1 MQFRDDHRYSPSED
15 AAASSTISEIRVI
28 VNPIVPRYIS
38 VFENEDIKSLDQ
50 QLGVHPRKP
59 APDVLRSILFDEP
72 KVSQSDLRKWGTAA
86 DIPDMVTY
94 LVADVSAF
102 PDWESEVGRFT
113 LPARSLFIREAET
126 ALGHAAPYL
135 VTLSDKDDFT
145 RRLFTH
151 LPAFGEDASVHH
163 WHRPYGI
170 IIRSRAGF
178 DAVYTH
184 LRRFTKLMDSEGGW
198 YFRRFWEPRHSY
210 FWLPLLT
217 SDLQIAAKFFG
228 RTSSSDTAI
237 FHSISVPNGRRG
249 KFLTTIWQDD
259 TFLDAAMVA
268 RLPASHQQ
276 ILDANY
282 LSLLDRASQRE
293 SLEKIVDYLTNAFPA
308 RFSDHGDVRARTG
321 MFARDVRELALQLG
335 CSSELG
341 WARFAS
347 VAACLGIG
355 FLDDPRFMSRGLSR
369 RRIGHDSQG
378 EKILAIGN
386 ACAKD
391 LLPVKARL
399 ADRALRDETARI
411 ALPQNPSIADVT
423 ALLERID
430 PHCQWTWG
438 ESALRAWIRQLLT
451 RPTTAGSSASQ
462 AVLAYCH
469 GLGFRDDLS
478 HSYQRRLQAT
488 SPVEFDLAVRDIFLN
503 DFEVSPG

>member
-1 MQFRDDHRYSPSED
+1 MK
-15 AAASSTISEIRVI
+15 TIMPEYLSI
-28 VNPIVPRYIS
+28 V
-38 VFENEDIKSLDQ
+38 EHEDIKPLDQ
-50 QLGVHPRKP
+50 QFGLHPRKP
-59 APDVLRSILFDEP
+59 APDALRSILFDEP
-72 KVSQSDLRKWGTAA
+72 KISRSDLQKWGATTN
-86 DIPDMVTY
+86 IPDMATY
-94 LVADVSAF
+94 LVADITAF
-102 PDWESEVGRFT
+102 PDWESEVGRFAS
-113 LPARSLFIREAET
+113 PARSLFIGEAEVV
-126 ALGHAAPYL
+126 LGHAAPYL

-151 LPAFGEDASVHH
+151 LPAFDEDASVHH

-178 DAVYTH
+178 DAVHTH

-198 YFRRFWEPRHSY
+198 YFRQFWEPRHSY

-228 RTSSSDTAI
+228 RTSSSENAI

-249 KFLTTIWQDD
+249 KFLTATWHDD
-259 TFLDAAMVA
+259 IFLDHEMAA

-293 SLEKIVDYLTNAFPA
+293 SLEKIVDYLENAFPVK
-308 RFSDHGDVRARTG
+308 FSNHDDVRSRTG
-321 MFARDVRELALQLG
+321 IFARDVRELALQLG

-341 WARFAS
+341 WARFTS
-347 VAACLGIG
+347 VAVCLGIG
-355 FLDDPRFMSRGLSR
+355 FLDDPRFISRGLSR

-399 ADRALRDETARI
+399 ADRALRDEIARI

-438 ESALRAWIRQLLT
+438 ESALRAWIGQFLA

-478 HSYQRRLQAT
+478 HSFQQRLQAT
-488 SPVEFDLAVRDIFLN
+488 SPVEFELAVRDIFLN
-503 DFEVSPG
+503 DFEMSPG